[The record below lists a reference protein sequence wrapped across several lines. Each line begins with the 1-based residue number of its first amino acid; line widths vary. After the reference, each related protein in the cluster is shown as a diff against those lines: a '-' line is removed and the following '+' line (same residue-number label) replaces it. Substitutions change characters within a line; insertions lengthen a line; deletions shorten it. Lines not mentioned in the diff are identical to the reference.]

1 MDVERQARG
10 AENHL
15 LGKWGEALVAEDLR
29 KKGWQV
35 LAAGYRCRLGE
46 IDLIARKG
54 RFIVFLEVKLRKSED
69 YGRAAEAVDRRKQ
82 SRLRATAQLYLAQRP
97 TDLQPRFDVAEVY
110 APQGME
116 TLAPRIGY
124 IENAF

>member
-69 YGRAAEAVDRRKQ
+69 YGRAAEAVDSRKQ
-82 SRLRATAQLYLAQRP
+82 SRLRRGAQARRRYLIIR
-97 TDLQPRFDVAEVY
+97 
-110 APQGME
+110 
-116 TLAPRIGY
+116 
-124 IENAF
+124 

>member
-54 RFIVFLEVKLRKSED
+54 RFIVFLEVKLRKSE
-69 YGRAAEAVDRRKQ
+69 GRGGGGSPKAEPPARHGAALSGA
-82 SRLRATAQLYLAQRP
+82 APYRP
-97 TDLQPRFDVAEVY
+97 S
-110 APQGME
+110 AP
-116 TLAPRIGY
+116 L
-124 IENAF
+124 